1 MSKTVKI
8 AMIGTGDIS
17 GIYLKNITETFHE
30 IELTGVCDLVREKAE
45 AAAKKWNVPRIYK
58 DMYEAFD
65 DPQVDII
72 LNLTRPDEHYG
83 VTKPAL
89 LAGKHVYSEKPLAA
103 TFELGQELVQIAKE
117 KGLFLGGA
125 PDTFLGA
132 GIQTCRKLIDDGF
145 IGDPVGAAAF
155 MICRG
160 HEGWHPDPEFYYKR
174 GGGPMLDMGPYYVTA
189 LVNLLGGVRSL
200 MGRTKTTFPHRTITS
215 APKRGTDIT
224 VDVPT
229 YVTGIMDFDCGA
241 VGTIF
246 TTFDVYNEGQARLE
260 VYGTKGTLIC
270 PDPNTFGGP
279 VKLLRPE
286 QGGLMEMPL
295 LFDYKENSRALGLAD
310 MAKAITDGRAARAS
324 WTQTLHVL
332 EIMTGFEK
340 ASRENRAIDLTT
352 RYERGAAM
360 RNNPIHGIL
369 D

>member
-1 MSKTVKI
+1 MKTVKI

-30 IELTGVCDLVREKAE
+30 IELVGVCDLVREKAE
-45 AAAKKWNVPRIYK
+45 KAAEKWNVPKVYA
-58 DMYEAFD
+58 DMYEAFA

-83 VTKPAL
+83 VTRPAL
-89 LAGKHVYSEKPLAA
+89 EAGKHVYSEKPLAA
-103 TFELGQELVQIAKE
+103 TFELGKELVELAQS
-117 KGLFLGGA
+117 KGLLLGGA

-145 IGDPVGAAAF
+145 IGEPVGAAAF

-160 HEGWHPDPEFYYKR
+160 HESWHPDPEFYYKR

-189 LVNLLGGVRSL
+189 LINLLGGVRGL
-200 MGRTKTTFPHRTITS
+200 MGRTRRTFEHRTITS

-246 TTFDVYNEGQARLE
+246 TTFDVYNQGQARLE
-260 VYGTKGTLIC
+260 VYGTKLSLIH
-270 PDPNTFGGP
+270 
-279 VKLLRPE
+279 
-286 QGGLMEMPL
+286 
-295 LFDYKENSRALGLAD
+295 
-310 MAKAITDGRAARAS
+310 I
-324 WTQTLHVL
+324 
-332 EIMTGFEK
+332 
-340 ASRENRAIDLTT
+340 
-352 RYERGAAM
+352 
-360 RNNPIHGIL
+360 
-369 D
+369 